1 MREDVHLLLRA
12 PHALH
17 SIEGLFD
24 SLMSHLREERA
35 VSRIEVP
42 CARARPLAILRNLI
56 AAASVPHGGVLHV
69 SGDVHYAV
77 CAAFRPSVLTVHDLR
92 FLDESRGLKRWLLW
106 LLWLALPVTMATRVT
121 CISDATADRLLAW
134 APWVRRKLRVIPN
147 AVADEF
153 RPAPEAMPAS
163 KPRVL
168 QAGTKSNKNL
178 DRVIDACRGLDLVLV
193 VLGDLDESRKRA
205 IRDAGI
211 DAEFH
216 ARLDRAAVIA
226 LYQSCDI
233 VLFASTYEGFGLP
246 IVEAQAVG
254 RPVIT
259 SDLAPMSEVA
269 TDAALLVDPLDTSSI
284 RAALVRLMSDE
295 SLRRELIARGFDNA
309 RRFLP
314 AAVAA
319 MYSEVYDEAVAE
331 FRRGRLP

>member
-1 MREDVHLLLRA
+1 MREDIHLLFRA
-12 PHALH
+12 PDAFR

-24 SLMSHLREERA
+24 SLMPYLRTKRA
-35 VSRIEVP
+35 VSRIELP
-42 CARARPLAILRNLI
+42 CVRARPMAILRNLM
-56 AAASVPHGGVLHV
+56 AAASIPHGGVLHV
-69 SGDVHYAV
+69 TGDVHYAV

-92 FLDESRGLKRWLLW
+92 FLDESCGLKRWFLW

-121 CISDATADRLLAW
+121 CISRATADQLLAW

-147 AVADEF
+147 GVADEF
-153 RPAPEAMPAS
+153 RPAPIGKSAS

-168 QAGTKSNKNL
+168 QAGTTSNKNL

-193 VLGDLDESRKRA
+193 VLGDLDESRKRE
-205 IRDAGI
+205 ISDARI

-246 IVEAQAVG
+246 IVEAQAIG

-259 SDLAPMSEVA
+259 SDLSPMSEVA
-269 TDAALLVDPLDTSSI
+269 GDAALLVDPFDASSI
-284 RAALVRLMSDE
+284 RAALVRLMSDKV
-295 SLRRELIARGFDNA
+295 LRRDLIARGFDNA
-309 RRFLP
+309 RRFVP
-314 AAVAA
+314 AAVAT

-331 FRRGRLP
+331 FRQRHCF